1 MARKKKTNSNARE
14 VQNAAKTLFANIRFM
29 SPDNPVRSLV
39 MTSAVPNEGKTRSSF
54 ELARAIATSGKSVL
68 LVDADMRR
76 RSIASL
82 LDVHPAK
89 GLYAVLSDEV
99 PLEAA
104 VVATQIPN
112 LFFLDSEP
120 GIPNPADIV
129 SSKSFRRLAYKLEEN
144 YDYVVYDTPPLGPFV
159 DAAILS
165 TLVDGT
171 ILVVKPG
178 AVKRSEL
185 MDAYEQ
191 LKKAG
196 SNVLGICA
204 TFCETT
210 SSEYYYAYYTKDG
223 KRVDPTKTEAPA
235 VPEVADAAVR
245 PASAPAGKPA
255 GNRAVYPGQRRN
267 DFSYA
272 APPAVPRGS
281 HMSGRGRAGR

>member
-39 MTSAVPNEGKTRSSF
+39 LTSAAPNEGKTRSSF

-76 RSIASL
+76 RSLATL

-104 VVATQIPN
+104 VVATQVPN

-178 AVKRSEL
+178 LVRRSEL

-204 TFCETT
+204 TFCETA

-223 KRVDPTKTEAPA
+223 KRVDPTKPETAAVLEAT
-235 VPEVADAAVR
+235 DAAAR
-245 PASAPAGKPA
+245 PVAAPVMKPA
-255 GNRAVYPGQRRN
+255 GTRSAHPGQRGA
-267 DFSYA
+267 SSAYA
-272 APPAVPRGS
+272 TPPAAPRGS
-281 HMSGRGRAGR
+281 HIPGRGRTGR